1 MMYCSYISHWRSHCF
16 LLVLLER
23 WRSFPSLAACCL
35 LVTGMQSLRSRDKVP
50 FPGTCCDEISLTGH
64 PRPVSEWGRGVSGW
78 GRRAFPWLDLLVVA
92 GSLSWSTFAILMWLT
107 VKDHL
112 NPWWLALKLKHFFP
126 KISVFFLNPISVKTQ
141 RQCLL
146 LETWQ
151 TLEGLNSPW
160 RMSIWGLPWPSQ
172 AFTRNYMGRVFLWV
186 RKHESRLCFQVTS
199 HPPGVPWSTT
209 EHPEAPWGLG
219 TQGCSAGSDSCTA
232 AWSRRSPSS
241 CGQLLWLNLLSF
253 SAEWHSA
260 LGGWGHEDESH
271 ACCL

>member
-1 MMYCSYISHWRSHCF
+1 
-16 LLVLLER
+16 
-23 WRSFPSLAACCL
+23 
-35 LVTGMQSLRSRDKVP
+35 
-50 FPGTCCDEISLTGH
+50 
-64 PRPVSEWGRGVSGW
+64 
-78 GRRAFPWLDLLVVA
+78 
-92 GSLSWSTFAILMWLT
+92 MWLT

-126 KISVFFLNPISVKTQ
+126 KISIFFLDPISMKTQ

-160 RMSIWGLPWPSQ
+160 PMSIWALSWPSQ

-199 HPPGVPWSTT
+199 HPPRVPWSTT
-209 EHPEAPWGLG
+209 QHPEALWGLG
-219 TQGCSAGSDSCTA
+219 TQSCSADSDSCTA

-241 CGQLLWLNLLSF
+241 CGQLLWRTAPELLCTVRLCP
-253 SAEWHSA
+253 WG
-260 LGGWGHEDESH
+260 LGIWGWKP
-271 ACCL
+271 CLLPSRRAQSSEGERQSRCF